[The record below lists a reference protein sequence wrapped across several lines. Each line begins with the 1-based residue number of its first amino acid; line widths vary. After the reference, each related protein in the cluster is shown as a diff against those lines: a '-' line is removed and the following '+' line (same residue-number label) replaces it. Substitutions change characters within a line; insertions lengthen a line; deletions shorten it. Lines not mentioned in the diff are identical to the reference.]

1 MFKPSLLAASVAACS
16 SFAVY
21 AETVL
26 PTTVV
31 TATRTTQAIDE
42 TLASVQVISQ
52 EQLAQHPSQDLGE
65 ILRFNTGIDIARLGG
80 FGGQTSIF
88 TRGTESNHT

>member
-16 SFAVY
+16 PFAVY

-31 TATRTTQAIDE
+31 TASRTTQAVDE
-42 TLASVQVISQ
+42 TLASVQIISQ

-65 ILRFNTGIDIARLGG
+65 ILRFTTGIDVARLGG

-88 TRGTESNHT
+88 TRVRIVTIP